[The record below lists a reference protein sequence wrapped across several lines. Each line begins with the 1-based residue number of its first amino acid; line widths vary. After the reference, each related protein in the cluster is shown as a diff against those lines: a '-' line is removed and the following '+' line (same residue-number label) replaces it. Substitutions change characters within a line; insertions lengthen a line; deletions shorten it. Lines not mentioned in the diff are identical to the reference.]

1 MSQVTIKIGGR
12 SFDVVCQEGEE
23 NYLKTAAAMLDEEA
37 QKLESA
43 GARITESRMLLM
55 AGLLLA
61 DRTAASE
68 EKLSKTNNTP
78 FYEAPNSEIM
88 ESDSILDAKLK
99 ADEKARWQFKMK
111 QYADKIAMQKEQ
123 IRIAEEKGKR
133 DDTYREN
140 QSQRDAISQEKQ
152 STRNY
157 ELDKIRANS
166 YREIAVEQAKN
177 QPKTVTYNNIYWR

>member
-1 MSQVTIKIGGR
+1 MSQITIKIGGR

-78 FYEAPNSEIM
+78 FSEAPNIEIM

-99 ADEKARWQFKMK
+99 D
-111 QYADKIAMQKEQ
+111 
-123 IRIAEEKGKR
+123 AE
-133 DDTYREN
+133 
-140 QSQRDAISQEKQ
+140 
-152 STRNY
+152 
-157 ELDKIRANS
+157 L
-166 YREIAVEQAKN
+166 EI
-177 QPKTVTYNNIYWR
+177 

>member
-68 EKLSKTNNTP
+68 EKLSKTNNTS

-99 ADEKARWQFKMK
+99 AAELEISNLKSQISNQNITSNKDTDINLINLETVQLEMNEAKA
-111 QYADKIAMQKEQ
+111 
-123 IRIAEEKGKR
+123 
-133 DDTYREN
+133 T
-140 QSQRDAISQEKQ
+140 ISFMLNKVK
-152 STRNY
+152 S
-157 ELDKIRANS
+157 L
-166 YREIAVEQAKN
+166 V
-177 QPKTVTYNNIYWR
+177 

>member
-61 DRTAASE
+61 DRIAASE

-99 ADEKARWQFKMK
+99 AAELEISNLKSQISNQNITSNKDTDINQINLETVQLEINEAKA
-111 QYADKIAMQKEQ
+111 
-123 IRIAEEKGKR
+123 
-133 DDTYREN
+133 T
-140 QSQRDAISQEKQ
+140 ISFMLNKVK
-152 STRNY
+152 S
-157 ELDKIRANS
+157 L
-166 YREIAVEQAKN
+166 V
-177 QPKTVTYNNIYWR
+177 